1 MTYSFLQKIFRRPF
15 APEMAVDLLQC
26 FPQSASN
33 AGKNRLQVSNSNLRE
48 LAALVSASG
57 GSALFR

>member
-1 MTYSFLQKIFRRPF
+1 
-15 APEMAVDLLQC
+15 MAVDLLQC

>member
-1 MTYSFLQKIFRRPF
+1 MTYNFHRKFLGNPF
-15 APEMAVDLLQC
+15 VPEMAVDLLQC
-26 FPQSASN
+26 FPQSASD

-48 LAALVSASG
+48 LATLVSASG